1 MTREAALHQFFESFG
16 LKTYLSTNVPEDTE
30 FPWLIYEGTSANW
43 GDDPVS
49 IVCQVWYHT
58 ELETEPNAKVREI
71 SEAIGVGGRVISYD
85 GGRMWIK
92 RGAPWCINVQ
102 DQADSATK
110 CKQLN
115 ITIEDW
121 RI

>member
-1 MTREAALHQFFESFG
+1 MTREAALYKFFSSFG
-16 LKTYLSTNVPEDTE
+16 LNAYLSTGVPDDTQ
-30 FPWLIYEGTSANW
+30 FPWLTYEGTSANW
-43 GDDPVS
+43 GDDSVS
-49 IVCQVWYHT
+49 IACQLWYHSDS
-58 ELETEPNAKVREI
+58 EAEPNAKVRQI
-71 SEAIGVGGRVISYD
+71 SEAIGQGGKVISYD
-85 GGRMWIK
+85 GGKMWLK

-102 DQADSATK
+102 DEADSATR